1 VPPVP
6 SGILSESK
14 FENGQRCGTMRRR
27 HLVADSILYIG
38 KEANELE
45 ESEILGVDDETY
57 EEYRKIQ

>member
-1 VPPVP
+1 
-6 SGILSESK
+6 
-14 FENGQRCGTMRRR
+14 MRRR